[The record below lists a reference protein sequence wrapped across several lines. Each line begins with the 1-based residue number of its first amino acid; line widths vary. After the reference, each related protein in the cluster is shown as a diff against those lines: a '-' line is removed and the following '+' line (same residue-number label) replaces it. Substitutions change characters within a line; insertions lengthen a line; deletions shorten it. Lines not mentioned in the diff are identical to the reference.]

1 MKRND
6 KKYSIQ
12 KRELRKRKPMTETES
27 NYWYVIFLKNILIYT
42 LNVNGLRY
50 PMKSDFKKRK
60 LQTHGYRCKDSL
72 KILNP
77 VIIQIYKML

>member
-1 MKRND
+1 ML
-6 KKYSIQ
+6 Y
-12 KRELRKRKPMTETES
+12 
-27 NYWYVIFLKNILIYT
+27 FLKNILIYT
-42 LNVNGLRY
+42 LNVNGLRK

-77 VIIQIYKML
+77 VIIQIHKMLQPSVVYYRNLMFI

>member
-1 MKRND
+1 
-6 KKYSIQ
+6 
-12 KRELRKRKPMTETES
+12 MTETES
-27 NYWYVIFLKNILIYT
+27 NYWYAIFLKKYINIY
-42 LNVNGLRY
+42 VKCKGLRN

-77 VIIQIYKML
+77 VIIQIDKMLQPSVVYYRNLMLI

>member
-1 MKRND
+1 
-6 KKYSIQ
+6 
-12 KRELRKRKPMTETES
+12 MTETES
-27 NYWYVIFLKNILIYT
+27 NYWYAIFKKYILTYT
-42 LNVNGLRY
+42 LNINGLRN

-77 VIIQIYKML
+77 VIIQIDKMLQPSVVYYRNLMLI